1 MLATREGVCQS
12 QTPTQQ
18 VAKSCGEAVRPCGP
32 GPCSSRLSLGEF
44 QKPAATHAS
53 LRTEG
58 SREALV
64 LLQLWQACA
73 VLKCVKP
80 AFKNRGRSHWCLEMA
95 GLTALGRGP
104 CGSMGGVRGRGF
116 GRLLLLGPP
125 CPLQHPLT
133 LSQKPPGPGAP
144 VCALRPTQRGARG
157 TVRAREMP
165 PDRWSFGWCPPV
177 THRHRGNAQNLH
189 RVMTVVS
196 DLVAGQGEREKTGRS
211 GGEEA

>member
-1 MLATREGVCQS
+1 MVARGRSNTTAAPGPCNIPGGRDACNQGRCLPITDAYPAGGRKLLRCQGWGPAAHTLRS
-12 QTPTQQ
+12 
-18 VAKSCGEAVRPCGP
+18 KAVRPCGP

-73 VLKCVKP
+73 VLKCVEP

-104 CGSMGGVRGRGF
+104 CGSMGGWGEGGSAASCCWGLRVPSSTTSHLPCHRS
-116 GRLLLLGPP
+116 RLALGHLFVH
-125 CPLQHPLT
+125 CAPLSGEP
-133 LSQKPPGPGAP
+133 
-144 VCALRPTQRGARG
+144 
-157 TVRAREMP
+157 E
-165 PDRWSFGWCPPV
+165 
-177 THRHRGNAQNLH
+177 
-189 RVMTVVS
+189 
-196 DLVAGQGEREKTGRS
+196 GQCG
-211 GGEEA
+211 

>member
-1 MLATREGVCQS
+1 M
-12 QTPTQQ
+12 
-18 VAKSCGEAVRPCGP
+18 VARGRSNTTAAPGPCNIPGGRDACNQGRCLPITDAYPAGGRKLLRCWGWGPAAHTLRSKAVRLCGP

-73 VLKCVKP
+73 VLKCVEQ

-104 CGSMGGVRGRGF
+104 CGSMGRGEGKGVR
-116 GRLLLLGPP
+116 PP
-125 CPLQHPLT
+125 PAAGA
-133 LSQKPPGPGAP
+133 SVSPPAPTYPVTEAAWPWGTCLCTAPHLGAP
-144 VCALRPTQRGARG
+144 
-157 TVRAREMP
+157 E
-165 PDRWSFGWCPPV
+165 
-177 THRHRGNAQNLH
+177 
-189 RVMTVVS
+189 
-196 DLVAGQGEREKTGRS
+196 GQCG
-211 GGEEA
+211 

>member
-1 MLATREGVCQS
+1 M
-12 QTPTQQ
+12 
-18 VAKSCGEAVRPCGP
+18 VARGRSNTTAAPGPCNIPGGRDACNQGRCLPITDAYPAGGRKLLRCRGWGPAAHTLRSKAVRPCGP

-104 CGSMGGVRGRGF
+104 CGSMGGVGGRGF

-144 VCALRPTQRGARG
+144 VCALRPTWGSPR
-157 TVRAREMP
+157 
-165 PDRWSFGWCPPV
+165 DS
-177 THRHRGNAQNLH
+177 
-189 RVMTVVS
+189 
-196 DLVAGQGEREKTGRS
+196 AGEGDAS
-211 GGEEA
+211 